1 MDIKALRE
9 LKPLKAALLIFIMLA
24 TIVVAGIAVRYLIPL
39 LWDMTCIAASAFW
52 SVFVYWDQKSSYC
65 GAVASFLTIWAGV
78 TSLVLT
84 FNEQY
89 FRERRYALLTT
100 LFFSMINTLFF
111 IAAVAAS
118 SRGELSF
125 WMSIHLITSFIFPLI
140 AISMLVE
147 HWKPKRKL
155 RSTGSDVSSGLN
167 DTPADALSD

>member
-9 LKPLKAALLIFIMLA
+9 LKPLQAALLTFITLA
-24 TIVVAGIAVRYLIPL
+24 AIVATGIAIRYLVPF
-39 LWDMTCIAASAFW
+39 LWDMTYIAARAVW

-65 GAVASFLTIWAGV
+65 GAVASFLTIWAGI

-89 FRERRYALLTT
+89 FRECRYALLTT

-118 SRGELSF
+118 NRGELSF
-125 WMSIHLITSFIFPLI
+125 WMSINLITSFIFPFI

-147 HWKPKRKL
+147 HWKPKKKIVTYRE
-155 RSTGSDVSSGLN
+155 
-167 DTPADALSD
+167 